1 MVLYHLVLISYK
13 ECEIKVLYL
22 TYENVYRTAI
32 LQAMVIKP
40 LDLLNKKYN
49 IDFVITSSV
58 KPGEKNGIY
67 FANKKNVL
75 ENTNL
80 NVVEFEKK
88 LDSKQSIFTFVKD
101 IFPMIMFAIK
111 EARNC
116 DVIHCRSYGAAIIG
130 FIASMI
136 TKKPYIFDMRGVLPE
151 ETVDVGKFSKKSFKY
166 KLLKFAEKILIS
178 HAAYVFTVSNKFNDY
193 IRKNF
198 NKKECININNPTDF
212 SSYYKLEKKDRR
224 VNFIY
229 SGSMQ
234 VWHLPELTIQYF
246 KYIYEHFGD
255 KVYLYFCTNDKEKAQ
270 EIFKKFD
277 LPSTAYEI
285 NTVPFKEMPKYYA
298 KSDIAFCF
306 IQNSFSKSVCFPVK
320 FSEYIASEL
329 YVLANSSIG
338 DLEEIIKKYKCGI
351 AFENLNNI
359 DQNIDKI
366 IGIVQSMLNGEYV
379 PYDRKDLNFL
389 DWESGGIDKIYD
401 IYKKLKEENRDS
413 N

>member
-1 MVLYHLVLISYK
+1 
-13 ECEIKVLYL
+13 
-22 TYENVYRTAI
+22 
-32 LQAMVIKP
+32 MVIKP

-58 KPGEKNGIY
+58 KPGEKDDIY

-75 ENTNL
+75 EYTNL

-88 LDSKQSIFTFVKD
+88 LNSKQSILAFVKD
-101 IFPMIMFAIK
+101 IFPMVMFAIK
-111 EARNC
+111 EAKDC
-116 DVIHCRSYGAAIIG
+116 DVIHCRSYGAAMIG
-130 FIASMI
+130 IVASKI

-166 KLLKFAEKILIS
+166 KLLKFAEKILIR
-178 HAAYVFTVSNKFNDY
+178 HAAYVFTVSDKFNDY
-193 IRKNF
+193 IQKNF

-212 SSYYKLEKKDRR
+212 SSYYRMDKKDKR

-246 KYIYEHFGD
+246 KHIYEHFGD
-255 KVYLYFCTNDKEKAQ
+255 KVYLYFCTNDKEKAK
-270 EIFKKFD
+270 ELFKKFD
-277 LPSTAYEI
+277 LPDKAYEI

-298 KSDIAFCF
+298 KCDIAFCF
-306 IQNSFSKSVCFPVK
+306 IKNSFSKSVCFPVK

-329 YVLANSSIG
+329 FVLANTGIG
-338 DLEEIIKKYKCGI
+338 DLEEIVTKYKCGI
-351 AFENLNNI
+351 ALENINDI

-366 IGIVQSMLNGEYV
+366 VDIVQSMLNETYV
-379 PYDRKDLNFL
+379 PYNKKDLDFL
-389 DWESGGIDKIYD
+389 DWKSKGIEKICN
-401 IYKKLKEENRDS
+401 IYKKLKKEKK
-413 N
+413 